1 LEAHVLHRS
10 SLNRR
15 LAAVVGA
22 LIALAVAAVPAA
34 ADTFHFRA
42 GTFAG
47 TSSLDAGKIELKVVR
62 KSSGLFVRHIVVK
75 GSFDCYGYPEDV
87 DVDRYVSGVKVGPR
101 GGFTI
106 PDADVSLRGHYVT
119 SARIEGSLIAKTLSC
134 DSPRKHFGAHL

>member
-1 LEAHVLHRS
+1 MFHRS
-10 SLNRR
+10 NLKRR
-15 LAAVVGA
+15 FAPVVGA
-22 LIALAVAAVPAA
+22 LVALAVAAVPAG
-34 ADTFHFRA
+34 ADAFKFQP
-42 GTFAG
+42 GTFVG
-47 TSSLDAGKIELKVVR
+47 KSSLDAGKIELKVVR

-119 SARIEGSLIAKTLSC
+119 RARIEGSLIAKTLSC
-134 DSPRKHFGAHL
+134 DSPRKTFGAHL